1 MSESERSCPT
11 QLYELVEIVGRGES
25 RSQTVTRV
33 TLALVAHDPY
43 KDALGQF
50 VLDRRAEFSPFHRGE
65 KTDNRYQKS
74 AIGVIPDFF
83 CLISDYVCEPDF
95 ASLLITCVQRE
106 ITPATNPAS
115 VQALTYFLLNSP
127 KPGCSPH
134 SPREAASARY
144 CEEHPNGGACFT
156 H

>member
-11 QLYELVEIVGRGES
+11 QLYELVELAGRGES

-43 KDALGQF
+43 KDAPGQV
-50 VLDRRAEFSPFHRGE
+50 VLDRRAEFSRFHRGE

-83 CLISDYVCEPDF
+83 CPISDYVCEPDF
-95 ASLLITCVQRE
+95 ASLLITRVQRE
-106 ITPATNPAS
+106 ITPATNPTGAE
-115 VQALTYFLLNSP
+115 ALIYFLLNSP

-134 SPREAASARY
+134 SPREAASAPS
-144 CEEHPNGGACFT
+144 CEEHPNGGACYT

>member
-43 KDALGQF
+43 KDAPGQV
-50 VLDRRAEFSPFHRGE
+50 VLDRRAVFSRFHRGE

-106 ITPATNPAS
+106 ITPVTNPHRRGS
-115 VQALTYFLLNSP
+115 SHLLPVEQP
-127 KPGCSPH
+127 KTGV
-134 SPREAASARY
+134 
-144 CEEHPNGGACFT
+144 
-156 H
+156 